1 MSEKLIMLHGFSQE
15 EALGLLRMIKANQED
30 PREIAFCMTTE
41 TNMEW
46 KIKDLIADVTE
57 EHAYMLKME
66 DERAAQAEGEEESSN
81 QE

>member
-15 EALGLLRMIKANQED
+15 EALGILRMIKANQED
-30 PREIAFCMTTE
+30 PKEIAFCMTTE

-66 DERAAQAEGEEESSN
+66 ADRASAGESDSSN